1 MGSAC
6 SNMEIIKTKY
16 NFNDNKLLLNA
27 YHYDIRKKYNF
38 EKIINHGAYGKV
50 KLYSDKIFNNMKLT
64 VKTIEKN
71 LLDKKQINVVRKEI
85 NFMNKLHHPCI
96 IIYYWSIEDEINF
109 HLIMEYCNN
118 NNLSFHLKNNSIN
131 HETFIYII
139 FQILYAINYMH
150 LNNIVHRD
158 IKPANIIFKN
168 EKFDLKIIDFGL
180 SEIYPTDI
188 KSYGGTLNYMPPEAL
203 KGEINPKNDIWSVGV
218 IYYNYIYHR
227 FPFNDSDKTIL
238 YKKIINDEID
248 YSFKN
253 ENMYE
258 NDVLL
263 IKKMLEKDS
272 NKRISAFEALNDPI
286 FKNIKYGEEQNKLI
300 EKFFSIDTINNIKKY
315 VNSSILKKTFLYTY
329 ILFNQNE
336 LKNYYTKMFIALDTY
351 FNKNQGF
358 LEIELI
364 FNEFLKKN
372 LVKEEDKWTFLNIDL
387 NNLNKFKPLNLN
399 NLNDIKTN
407 KIKIKDWG
415 NIEYNIF
422 LSFFVIN
429 EIKKENK
436 NFEEKLFFIF
446 NLFCDVEKSIGDEEQ
461 SFDSINLDDYIL
473 IINKNSFYNFLL
485 KNGLSF
491 KDANFCIDEFF
502 DKYNKL
508 NYLTFKSCICDEN

>member
-1 MGSAC
+1 MS
-6 SNMEIIKTKY
+6 
-16 NFNDNKLLLNA
+16 
-27 YHYDIRKKYNF
+27 
-38 EKIINHGAYGKV
+38 
-50 KLYSDKIFNNMKLT
+50 
-64 VKTIEKN
+64 
-71 LLDKKQINVVRKEI
+71 
-85 NFMNKLHHPCI
+85 
-96 IIYYWSIEDEINF
+96 
-109 HLIMEYCNN
+109 
-118 NNLSFHLKNNSIN
+118 
-131 HETFIYII
+131 
-139 FQILYAINYMH
+139 
-150 LNNIVHRD
+150 
-158 IKPANIIFKN
+158 
-168 EKFDLKIIDFGL
+168 
-180 SEIYPTDI
+180 
-188 KSYGGTLNYMPPEAL
+188 PEAL
-203 KGEINPKNDIWSVGV
+203 YGEINPKNDIWSVGI
-218 IYYNYIYHR
+218 IYYNYIFDR
-227 FPFNDSDKTIL
+227 FPFNVSDKSIV

-248 YSFKN
+248 YSFKKKN
-253 ENMYE
+253 IYE

-336 LKNYYTKMFIALDTY
+336 LKNYYTKMFIALDNY

-358 LEIELI
+358 LKIELI

-372 LVKEEDKWTFLNIDL
+372 LIKEEDKWTFLNIDL
-387 NNLNKFKPLNLN
+387 NNYNKFKSLNLN
-399 NLNDIKTN
+399 NLNDLKTN

-429 EIKKENK
+429 EIKKENENFEK
-436 NFEEKLFFIF
+436 NFFFIF
-446 NLFCDVEKSIGDEEQ
+446 NLFCDVEKNIEDEDQ

>member
-6 SNMEIIKTKY
+6 SNMENIKIKY
-16 NFNDNKLLLNA
+16 NFNDNKFLLNA

-50 KLYSDKIFNNMKLT
+50 KLYSDKIFNDIKLT

-71 LLDKKQINVVRKEI
+71 LLDKKQIHIVRKEI

-96 IIYYWSIEDEINF
+96 IIYYWSIEDDINF
-109 HLIMEYCNN
+109 HLFMEYCSN
-118 NNLSFHLKNNSIN
+118 NNLYFHLNNNKIN
-131 HETFIYII
+131 HEKFIYII

-168 EKFDLKIIDFGL
+168 ENYDLKIIDFGL
-180 SEIYPTDI
+180 SEIYPTDN
-188 KSYGGTLNYMPPEAL
+188 KSYGGTLHYMSPEAL
-203 KGEINPKNDIWSVGV
+203 YGEINPKNDIWSVGI
-218 IYYNYIYHR
+218 IYYNYIFDR
-227 FPFNDSDKTIL
+227 FPFNVSDKNIL

-248 YSFKN
+248 YSFKKKN
-253 ENMYE
+253 IYE

-263 IKKMLEKDS
+263 IKKMLNKDP

-315 VNSSILKKTFLYTY
+315 VNYSILKKTFLYTY

-336 LKNYYTKMFIALDTY
+336 LINYYTKMFIALDCY
-351 FNKNQGF
+351 FKKNQGF
-358 LEIELI
+358 LDIELI

-372 LVKEEDKWTFLNIDL
+372 LVKEEDKWTFFNIDL
-387 NNLNKFKPLNLN
+387 NNHNNFKLLKLN
-399 NLNDIKTN
+399 NFNDLKVNNIKVKN
-407 KIKIKDWG
+407 WG
-415 NIEYNIF
+415 NIEFNIF
-422 LSFFVIN
+422 LSFFILN
-429 EIKKENK
+429 EIKKDNK
-436 NFEEKLFFIF
+436 KYEKNCFYIF
-446 NLFCDVEKSIGDEEQ
+446 NLFCDVEKNIGDKDE
-461 SFDSINLDDYIL
+461 SLDSININDYML
-473 IINKNSFYNFLL
+473 IVNKNSFYNFLL

-491 KDANFCIDEFF
+491 KDANFCIEEFF
-502 DKYNKL
+502 NKYNKL
-508 NYLTFKSCICDEN
+508 DYLSFKNCIYDDN